1 MDPEQTLNARLNDR
15 GFVRAAMGDLAR
27 LGTISRVLLRH
38 GFGDLLTREALSG
51 GDENSV
57 FELPRDSVRRFR
69 AMLKDRSDV
78 ARRVRGVLE
87 ELGPTFT
94 KVGQILSTRP
104 DLLPPEFISE
114 LSHLQDNVPALPF
127 DVIREVVESELGKPL
142 SEAFREFTPEPLA
155 SASIA
160 QTHRAVL
167 PGRTEVV
174 VKVQRPG
181 IASTIRADLDLMYA
195 IARLLEASFTEM
207 EFYSPVAVVRA
218 LDEALT
224 REIDFHFEADNLDEF
239 GELFAGDPSII
250 VPGVFRTHSTR
261 AVLTMDL
268 VQGVRIGDV
277 ERDSAEAHEAA
288 LLLIDCFYRQ
298 IFVHGRFHGDP
309 HPGNL
314 FVVRKPTGLKLALID
329 FGLCGSLSSLQ
340 RDQLLTLV
348 VSVLSGDIDGT
359 ARVILRMGKPIGNVD
374 IHEFKLEVA
383 SIRERHFKRRLNQIN
398 MSAFLRDAFDAAQ
411 RYRIRVAAEYS
422 VLSKA
427 AVTVEGVV
435 RTLAP
440 SLDLHAHIKPYATR
454 LLQEHYAPDKLV
466 KGAISGTL
474 HLANFLRE
482 VPEQLG
488 QVLMDLE
495 SGRLTVQM
503 QNPGLN
509 GLSNDLNQQTT
520 RMFMALVCAGLTV
533 SAPIWY
539 YVEPFRV
546 WNGRIPVMTTLSL
559 LAALSLAF
567 WGLVWH
573 VGAVRRDRRLSLSR
587 LVRLLRG
594 NFY

>member
-1 MDPEQTLNARLNDR
+1 METEQTESTRSPSR

-38 GFGDLLTREALSG
+38 GFGDLLERDALTS

-69 AMLKDRSDV
+69 AMLKDRADV
-78 ARRVRGVLE
+78 ARRFRCVLE
-87 ELGPTFT
+87 ELGPTFV
-94 KVGQILSTRP
+94 KVGQILSTRS
-104 DLLPPEFISE
+104 DLLPPEFVAE
-114 LSHLQDNVPALPF
+114 LCHLQDNVPSLPF
-127 DVIREVVESELGKPL
+127 DVIRQVVESELGKPL
-142 SEAFREFTPEPLA
+142 TEAFREFTPEPLA

-181 IASTIRADLDLMYA
+181 IAATIRADLDLMYA

-207 EFYSPVAVVRA
+207 EFYSPVGVVRA

-224 REIDFHFEADNLDEF
+224 REMDFHFEADNLEEF
-239 GELFAGDPSII
+239 GELFANDPGIL

-268 VQGVRIGDV
+268 VQGVRVADI
-277 ERDSAEAHEAA
+277 ERDSPEAHEVA
-288 LLLIDCFYRQ
+288 LRLIDSFYRQ
-298 IFVHGRFHGDP
+298 IFVFGRFHGDP

-314 FVVRKPTGLKLALID
+314 FVVRKPSGLKLAFID

-340 RDQLLTLV
+340 RDHLVSLV
-348 VSVLSGDIDGT
+348 VAVLSGDIDGT
-359 ARVILRMGKPIGNVD
+359 ARMLLRMGKPVGNVD
-374 IHEFKLEVA
+374 IHDFKMEVA
-383 SIRERHFKRRLNQIN
+383 AIRERHFKRRLNQVD
-398 MSAFLRDAFDAAQ
+398 MSAFLREAFDAAQ
-411 RYRIRVAAEYS
+411 RYRIRVAVEYS
-422 VLSKA
+422 VLSKS

-440 SLDLHAHIKPYATR
+440 SLDLHTHIKPYATR

-495 SGRLTVQM
+495 SGRLSVQM

-533 SAPIWY
+533 AAPMWY
-539 YVEPFRV
+539 YVEPFRI

-559 LAALSLAF
+559 LSAVSLAF

-573 VGAVRRDRRLSLSR
+573 VGAVRRDRRLSLGR
-587 LVRLLRG
+587 LTRLLRG
-594 NFY
+594 DFR

>member
-1 MDPEQTLNARLNDR
+1 
-15 GFVRAAMGDLAR
+15 
-27 LGTISRVLLRH
+27 ISRVLLRH
-38 GFGDLLTREALSG
+38 GFGDLLSREAFSG

-69 AMLKDRSDV
+69 AMLKDRADV
-78 ARRVRGVLE
+78 ARRFRGVLE
-87 ELGPTFT
+87 ELGPTFV
-94 KVGQILSTRP
+94 KVGQILSTRS
-104 DLLPPEFISE
+104 DLLPPEFIAE
-114 LSHLQDNVPALPF
+114 LSQLQDNVPALPF
-127 DVIREVVESELGKPL
+127 DVIREVIEFELGKPL
-142 SEAFREFTPEPLA
+142 SEAFREFTAEPLA

-174 VKVQRPG
+174 IKVQRPG
-181 IASTIRADLDLMYA
+181 IAATIRADLDLMYA

-224 REIDFHFEADNLDEF
+224 REIDFQFEADNLEEF
-239 GELFAGDPSII
+239 GELFANDPGII

-268 VQGVRIGDV
+268 VQGLRIIDV

-288 LLLIDCFYRQ
+288 LLLVDSFYRQ
-298 IFVHGRFHGDP
+298 IFIHGRFHGDP

-314 FVVRKPTGLKLALID
+314 FVVRKPSGLKLAFID

-340 RDQLLTLV
+340 RDQLVTLV

-359 ARVILRMGKPIGNVD
+359 ARVLIRMGKPVGNVD

-435 RTLAP
+435 RALAP
-440 SLDLHAHIKPYATR
+440 SLDLHTHIKPYSTR
-454 LLQEHYAPDKLV
+454 LLQEHYAPEKLV

-488 QVLMDLE
+488 QVLLDLE

-539 YVEPFRV
+539 YVEPLRI
-546 WNGRIPVMTTLSL
+546 WHDRIPVMTTLSL
-559 LAALSLAF
+559 LSAVCLAF

-587 LVRLLRG
+587 LLRLLRG